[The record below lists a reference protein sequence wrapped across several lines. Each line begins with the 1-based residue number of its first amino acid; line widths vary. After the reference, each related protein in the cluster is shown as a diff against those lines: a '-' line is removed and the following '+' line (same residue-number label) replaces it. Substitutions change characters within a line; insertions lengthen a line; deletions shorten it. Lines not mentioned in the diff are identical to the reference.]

1 MVGTV
6 RKSLLLKGF
15 EMIRIEG
22 LTKRF
27 GSKVAVN
34 NLNMEVFPGEF
45 FSFLGP
51 NGAGKTTTIKM
62 VAGLL
67 IPTEGR
73 AFVYGKDVQVDP
85 VGAKQVVGYIP
96 DRPFLYEK
104 LTGREFL
111 GFVGGLYEMD
121 GKGLDSKTE
130 ELMELFDVLDAA
142 DFLVEE
148 YSHGMKQKLSFCAA
162 FLHEPRVVIVD
173 EPWVGLDPRSIRF
186 LKNYLKER
194 VRGGMCVFMSTHTL
208 SIAEEVSNR
217 VGIINGG
224 NLIAVG
230 TVEEIMALKASRDF
244 EDMFL
249 QLTAEE
255 EEI

>member
-1 MVGTV
+1 
-6 RKSLLLKGF
+6 
-15 EMIRIEG
+15 MIRTES

-34 NLNMEVFPGEF
+34 NLNVEVFPGEF

-51 NGAGKTTTIKM
+51 NGAGKTTTIRM
-62 VAGLL
+62 VTGLL
-67 IPTEGR
+67 LPTEGR
-73 AFVYGKDVQVDP
+73 TFVDGKDVQADP
-85 VGAKQVVGYIP
+85 IGAKQVIGYIP

-111 GFVGGLYEMD
+111 GFVGGLYGMD
-121 GKGLDSKTE
+121 GKRLESDAE
-130 ELMELFDVLDAA
+130 ELMELFGVHDVA

-162 FLHEPRVVIVD
+162 FLHDPRVVIVD
-173 EPWVGLDPRSIRF
+173 EPWVGLDPKSIRF
-186 LKNYLKER
+186 LKNYLREK
-194 VRGGMCVFMSTHTL
+194 VRDGLCVFMSTHTL
-208 SIAEEVSNR
+208 SIAEELSDR

-230 TVEEIMALKASRDF
+230 TVDEIMALKASRTF

-255 EEI
+255 DEI